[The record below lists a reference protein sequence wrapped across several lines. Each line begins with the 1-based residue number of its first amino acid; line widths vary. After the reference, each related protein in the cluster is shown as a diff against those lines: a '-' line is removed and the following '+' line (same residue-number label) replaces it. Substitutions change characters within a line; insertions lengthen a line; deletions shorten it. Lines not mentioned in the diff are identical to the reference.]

1 MIRTSPLALAEKV
14 ATLAS
19 DRDFR
24 NCSSTWVIDIGN
36 SGIKIALADG
46 CGEASPKSHQVFQH
60 HRFDWNSSRVSRVW
74 QATWRHADLR
84 ALAEADSGEEGRHQ
98 REVYLDLNDTAWPEL
113 VLAQLQEHF
122 SVSIANQRQGWV
134 LSSVHRQASAHWMQV
149 ITQNRPHD
157 ICRLMDYRDLQWV
170 LKVDAPQRVGTD
182 RVIAAW
188 SAWQLLQRRSPCVVI
203 QAGTAI
209 TVDAVDSS
217 GAFAGGAIM
226 PGLRLTLNAL
236 AGGTDLLPHLTTP
249 ASPSEL
255 PRLPGKNTEDA
266 MLAGGVAA
274 VIGGIDLLLKRYR
287 DLYGNDLP
295 ILISGGNRAYLAPLL
310 SYRVQVVDHL
320 VLLGLS
326 GLLDSWIQSDSLKG
340 HGS

>member
-1 MIRTSPLALAEKV
+1 MIRTNPLALAEKV
-14 ATLAS
+14 VILAS
-19 DRDFR
+19 DRDFK

-36 SGIKIALADG
+36 SGIKIALAD
-46 CGEASPKSHQVFQH
+46 CHSETSQKSHQVFQH

-74 QATWRHADLR
+74 QATWKHADLR
-84 ALAEADSGEEGRHQ
+84 SLAETDAREAGCHQ
-98 REVYLDLNDTAWPEL
+98 PEVYLDLNDADWPRS
-113 VLAQLQEHF
+113 VLAQLQDHF
-122 SVSIANQRQGWV
+122 SVSIASQRQGWV
-134 LSSVHRQASAHWMQV
+134 LSSVHRQASTAWIQA
-149 ITQNRPHD
+149 ISRSRPQD
-157 ICRLMDYRDLQWV
+157 ICRLMDYRDLQWE

-182 RVIAAW
+182 RVVAAW
-188 SAWQLLQRRSPCVVI
+188 SAWHLLQRRSPCVVI

-209 TVDAVDSS
+209 TVDVVDSS

-287 DLYGNDLP
+287 DLYGNELP

-326 GLLDSWIQSDSLKG
+326 GLLDSWTRSDSLKG
-340 HGS
+340 NGI

>member
-1 MIRTSPLALAEKV
+1 
-14 ATLAS
+14 
-19 DRDFR
+19 
-24 NCSSTWVIDIGN
+24 VIDIGN
-36 SGIKIALADG
+36 SGIKIALAD
-46 CGEASPKSHQVFQH
+46 CRSETVPKSHQVFQH
-60 HRFDWNSSRVSRVW
+60 HQFDWNSSRVSRVW
-74 QATWRHADLR
+74 QATWKHADLR
-84 ALAEADSGEEGRHQ
+84 SLAETDSREAGRHQ
-98 REVYLDLNDTAWPEL
+98 PEVYLDLNDTGWPQS
-113 VLAQLQEHF
+113 VLAQLQDHF
-122 SVSIANQRQGWV
+122 SVSMASQRQGWV
-134 LSSVHRQASAHWMQV
+134 LSSVHRQASTAWIQAVSQIHPQ
-149 ITQNRPHD
+149 D
-157 ICRLMDYRDLQWV
+157 ICRLMDYRDLQWE

-182 RVIAAW
+182 RVVAAW

-287 DLYGNDLP
+287 DLYGNELP

-326 GLLDSWIQSDSLKG
+326 GLLDSWTRSDSLKG
-340 HGS
+340 NGI